1 MLRNVEKCGVQ
12 AAFKVTKHRVLHYV
26 PLSPPIHYVPLSP
39 PFGTPVTAA
48 V

>member
-1 MLRNVEKCGVQ
+1 MKLASLVNDYGLREAEGD
-12 AAFKVTKHRVLHYV
+12 LHYV
-26 PLSPPIHYVPLSP
+26 PLSPRVEQCNMSRS